1 MIMSWANYNSYLDD
15 GRIITAKNKMK
26 SCINYTYQ
34 LFENN
39 LISESNYPYLLPYYN
54 YYQANID
61 KYPTPEEK
69 WKFFQSF
76 VKSWFK
82 VLFKIK

>member
-1 MIMSWANYNSYLDD
+1 
-15 GRIITAKNKMK
+15 MK

-69 WKFFQSF
+69 
-76 VKSWFK
+76 
-82 VLFKIK
+82 